1 MIFLRTLILV
11 AVAVLLF
18 YWLRRARSVKQTK
31 PVDDA
36 QPAEGLLRCAF
47 CAVNFPATDAVTPG
61 GELFCTE
68 AHQEASKYTSL
79 AVLIGRRYYRR
90 PTPFGDHCVSFRAID
105 LPLV

>member
-47 CAVNFPATDAVTPG
+47 CAVNFPATDAVTAG
-61 GELFCTE
+61 GEFFCSE
-68 AHQEASKYTSL
+68 AHRLASKDAS
-79 AVLIGRRYYRR
+79 
-90 PTPFGDHCVSFRAID
+90 
-105 LPLV
+105 